1 LTFKKW
7 KTTTLH
13 LGTKVEKQQP
23 KIVKCSANMT
33 TELNQVIKKRL
44 TLSVNLFFLNIMCKK
59 KLFVI
64 FGLLLIQ
71 NQLIMPST
79 SETGHAKN
87 VANFQDLIAFVTGYG
102 ATYNP
107 NKNAL
112 KLPQLNALYTASQA
126 SLADVVTK
134 NTAYNNKVNERVVA
148 FKDLKALSTRLINA
162 LQTTDATPE
171 KIADAKAF
179 NKKMQGIRAKAVDT
193 PADPSTPAPATIS
206 TSQQSYDQQI
216 QHLAGIISVLQTE
229 PSYAPNET
237 ELQIATLTA
246 KQADLTAKNSAV
258 ATAYT
263 NVSNSRIARDT
274 TIYGTDTGL
283 FDIASEVKKY
293 VKSVFGATSPQF
305 AQIKG
310 IEFTKKRR

>member
-1 LTFKKW
+1 M
-7 KTTTLH
+7 
-13 LGTKVEKQQP
+13 
-23 KIVKCSANMT
+23 A
-33 TELNQVIKKRL
+33 
-44 TLSVNLFFLNIMCKK
+44 
-59 KLFVI
+59 
-64 FGLLLIQ
+64 
-71 NQLIMPST
+71 ST

-87 VANFQDLIAFVTGYG
+87 VANFQDLISFVTGYG

-112 KLPQLNALYTASQA
+112 KLPQLNTLYTASQT

-148 FKDLKALSTRLINA
+148 FKDLKSLSTRLINA
-162 LQTTDATPE
+162 LQTTDATSE

-179 NKKMQGIRAKAVDT
+179 NKKMQGVRAKAVKT
-193 PADPSTPAPATIS
+193 PTDPSAPAPNTIS

-216 QHLAGIISVLQTE
+216 QHLAGIISVLQSE
-229 PSYAPNET
+229 ASYAPNEN
-237 ELQIATLTA
+237 ELQIVTLTA

-263 NVSNSRIARDT
+263 NVCNSRIGRDT

-283 FDIASEVKKY
+283 FYIATEVKKY
-293 VKSVFGATSPQF
+293 VKSVFGASSPQF
-305 AQIKG
+305 AQVKG
-310 IEFTKKRR
+310 IVFTKKRR